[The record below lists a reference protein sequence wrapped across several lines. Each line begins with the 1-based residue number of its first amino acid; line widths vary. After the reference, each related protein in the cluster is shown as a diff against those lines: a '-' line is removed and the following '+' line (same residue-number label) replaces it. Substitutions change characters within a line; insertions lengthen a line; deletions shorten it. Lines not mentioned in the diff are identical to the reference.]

1 MSSSLEVTIYQR
13 PDGRKLRTLIK
24 NVWYED
30 ARYFLDNGV
39 IISMEEIGEN
49 NYAVYGNWN
58 GDEEDEVII
67 LSGGRSCE
75 DTLAELR
82 QTIEEYK
89 RNEQVS
95 P

>member
-1 MSSSLEVTIYQR
+1 MSSSVEVTIYQR
-13 PDGRKLRTLIK
+13 PDGRKLRTLIT
-24 NVWYED
+24 NVRYDD
-30 ARYFLDNGV
+30 ARYFRDNGV

-49 NYAVYGNWN
+49 DYAVYGNWN
-58 GDEEDEVII
+58 GDEEDEVIV
-67 LSGGRSCE
+67 LSRGRTCE

>member
-1 MSSSLEVTIYQR
+1 MIKVTIYQR
-13 PDGRKLRTLIK
+13 PDGRKLRTMIT
-24 NVWYED
+24 NVRHED
-30 ARYFLDNGV
+30 ARYFRDNGV
-39 IISMEEIGEN
+39 IISMEETDNEFI
-49 NYAVYGNWN
+49 VYGDWPGNRY
-58 GDEEDEVII
+58 DEVII